1 MMTVFHPLDSTEF
14 TSGNPGSGRA
24 SITFDAR
31 QCRCFPGGGAILARI
46 SPLILLLAVMFSSGC
61 GLASL
66 ANQSTSS
73 SQYPAS
79 SSYADQFDFLWQTFD
94 ANYSYFVY
102 KNIDWQGLS
111 NTYRPK
117 AIQATSQDQFVQVL
131 VQMLSNLHDLH
142 VHLIDPNG
150 NYIATFKD
158 TDFVNFNEGVW
169 QQYLQAQGTHIS
181 QSDSWVVTGYLSG
194 APYIAVESWASSSSS
209 EAADLDAALEPFQN
223 AKGIIIDVRMNG
235 GGDSSTAGQFA
246 GRFADQTR
254 TAGFI
259 QFRNGPAH
267 DDFGPLTA
275 RQVVPRGAWQYK
287 GSVLLLIGRGCFS
300 SNEDFITQM
309 RELPNVTV
317 VGDTSGGH
325 SGDPKTFNLSNGWRF
340 TVSTWIDYTAE
351 MQIIED
357 QGIDPAIFVPT
368 TAADFQA
375 GRDPVLDYAL
385 SNVPN

>member
-1 MMTVFHPLDSTEF
+1 
-14 TSGNPGSGRA
+14 
-24 SITFDAR
+24 
-31 QCRCFPGGGAILARI
+31 
-46 SPLILLLAVMFSSGC
+46 MFSSGC

>member
-1 MMTVFHPLDSTEF
+1 MMTISHPLDSTEF
-14 TSGNPGSGRA
+14 ASGNLGRRRA
-24 SITFDAR
+24 SGTFDA
-31 QCRCFPGGGAILARI
+31 QQSKCFHGGRSILVRVAQ
-46 SPLILLLAVMFSSGC
+46 LILLLAVLFGSGC
-61 GLASL
+61 GG
-66 ANQSTSS
+66 SS
-73 SQYPAS
+73 PSPAS

-94 ANYSYFVY
+94 AKYSYFVY

-111 NTYRPK
+111 DTYRPQ
-117 AIQATSQDQFVQVL
+117 AVQATSQDQFTQVL

-142 VHLIDPNG
+142 VHLIDPSG
-150 NYIATFKD
+150 NYIATFTD
-158 TDFVNFNEGVW
+158 TDFVNFNSVVW
-169 QQYLQAQGTHIS
+169 QQYLQAQGTSIS
-181 QSDSWVVTGYLSG
+181 QPDSWVLNGYLG
-194 APYIAVESWASSSSS
+194 GVPYIAVESWAPSTSS
-209 EAADLDAALEPFQN
+209 EAADLDAVLEPFQN

-235 GGDSSTAGQFA
+235 GGDSTTAGEFA
-246 GRFADQTR
+246 GRFADKTR

-267 DDFGPLTA
+267 NDFGPLQT
-275 RQVVPRGAWQYK
+275 RQVVPRGPWQYT
-287 GSVLLLIGRGCFS
+287 GPVLMLIGRGCFS

-325 SGDPKTFNLSNGWRF
+325 SGDPASFNLSNGWQF

-357 QGIDPAIFVPT
+357 KGIDPAIFVPT

-375 GRDPVLDYAL
+375 GKDPVLDYAL
-385 SNVPN
+385 SHIPH